1 MYASMRNH
9 NQIFLGTGGKKN
21 RQKERRLMKGFNIA
35 PPPGSS
41 STTSL
46 PPVAELIASLQL
58 SEHSS
63 LPPSHEL
70 FGSTLS
76 GLLGSTP
83 GLTMRRTYTGPKD
96 NIQPNHH
103 GLTKLVSK
111 RNSSR
116 KRKWDS
122 LIEATRL
129 GKVGRLINRSRSED
143 SVCNSKNGEGRNSQ
157 SPLSDENNLTDTDSN
172 PSLVENKESSGSLS
186 ILKHKRKIFSTS
198 RNPQGEA
205 GSSLDSK
212 DHKSYSKQLK
222 RASSVP
228 TRVVEPVLPAKHEQT
243 QSQQQSVDIQQQG
256 MLTPSTTEESVTP
269 GAAGNDTNGSSVD
282 IKNRNGLVTVLPN
295 LGIQPLSGHNV
306 SAGWL

>member
-1 MYASMRNH
+1 
-9 NQIFLGTGGKKN
+9 
-21 RQKERRLMKGFNIA
+21 MKGFNIA
-35 PPPGSS
+35 PPPASS

-46 PPVAELIASLQL
+46 PPVAELFLQLGEHASLP
-58 SEHSS
+58 S
-63 LPPSHEL
+63 SHEL

-83 GLTMRRTYTGPKD
+83 GLTMRRTFTAPKEA
-96 NIQPNHH
+96 NPPNH
-103 GLTKLVSK
+103 GIGRLMFK

-122 LIEATRL
+122 LIEATKF
-129 GKVGRLINRSRSED
+129 GKVGKLINRSRSED
-143 SVCNSKNGEGRNSQ
+143 SMCNGKNGEGRNSQ
-157 SPLSDENNLTDTDSN
+157 SPLSDENNLTDSDSN
-172 PSLVENKESSGSLS
+172 PSLVETKEPSVSLS

-198 RNPQGEA
+198 RNPPGET

-212 DHKSYSKQLK
+212 EQKKFKKQLK

-228 TRVVEPVLPAKHEQT
+228 TRAVEEVQPAKHEQI

-269 GAAGNDTNGSSVD
+269 GAAGNDTNGSSAEF
-282 IKNRNGLVTVLPN
+282 KNRNGLVTVLPN

>member
-1 MYASMRNH
+1 
-9 NQIFLGTGGKKN
+9 
-21 RQKERRLMKGFNIA
+21 MKGFNIA

-58 SEHSS
+58 GEHPNLPSS
-63 LPPSHEL
+63 EL

-83 GLTMRRTYTGPKD
+83 GLTMRRTYTGPKE
-96 NIQPNHH
+96 IQPNHTAH
-103 GLTKLVSK
+103 ALNKLATKRS
-111 RNSSR
+111 SSR

-129 GKVGRLINRSRSED
+129 GRVGRLINRSRSED
-143 SVCNSKNGEGRNSQ
+143 SVCNGKNGENRNSQ
-157 SPLSDENNLTDTDSN
+157 SPLSDENNITDSDSN
-172 PSLVENKESSGSLS
+172 PSLIDKPESNVSLL
-186 ILKHKRKIFSTS
+186 LKHKRRIFSAS
-198 RNPQGEA
+198 RNPPGEA

-212 DHKSYSKQLK
+212 EKKTFKKHLK

-228 TRVVEPVLPAKHEQT
+228 TRAAELPVPPAKHEQT

-269 GAAGNDTNGSSVD
+269 GAAGNDTNGNGSSAES
-282 IKNRNGLVTVLPN
+282 KNRNGLVTVLPN

>member
-1 MYASMRNH
+1 
-9 NQIFLGTGGKKN
+9 
-21 RQKERRLMKGFNIA
+21 MKGFNIA
-35 PPPGSS
+35 PPPASS

-46 PPVAELIASLQL
+46 PPVAELFLQLGEHASLP
-58 SEHSS
+58 S
-63 LPPSHEL
+63 SHEL

-83 GLTMRRTYTGPKD
+83 GLTMRRTFTAPKEA
-96 NIQPNHH
+96 NQPNH
-103 GLTKLVSK
+103 GIGRLMFK

-116 KRKWDS
+116 KRKWES
-122 LIEATRL
+122 LIEATKF
-129 GKVGRLINRSRSED
+129 GKVGKLINRSRSED
-143 SVCNSKNGEGRNSQ
+143 SMCNGKNGEGRNSQ
-157 SPLSDENNLTDTDSN
+157 SPLSDENNLTDSDSN
-172 PSLVENKESSGSLS
+172 PSLIETKEPSVSLS

-198 RNPQGEA
+198 RNPPGET

-212 DHKSYSKQLK
+212 EQKKFKKQLK

-228 TRVVEPVLPAKHEQT
+228 TRAAEEVQPAKHEQV

-269 GAAGNDTNGSSVD
+269 GAAGNDTNGSSAEF
-282 IKNRNGLVTVLPN
+282 KNRNGLVTVLPN